1 MLSPPETGCDRQAFH
16 RDHAGVL
23 IPVWLMVGI
32 AVSNV
37 ENHLLG
43 GLGDLQ
49 RGKQNLIFKRELFNL
64 KNRFSPGLIDSQLV
78 PGSRTVPW
86 VPAK

>member
-1 MLSPPETGCDRQAFH
+1 MSDPSL
-16 RDHAGVL
+16 L
-23 IPVWLMVGI
+23 IVGI

-43 GLGDLQ
+43 GLWDLR
-49 RGKQNLIFKRELFNL
+49 RGRQNLIFKKELFNL
-64 KNRFSPGLIDSQLV
+64 KNKFSHGLIDSQLV
-78 PGSRTVPW
+78 LSGSRTVAW